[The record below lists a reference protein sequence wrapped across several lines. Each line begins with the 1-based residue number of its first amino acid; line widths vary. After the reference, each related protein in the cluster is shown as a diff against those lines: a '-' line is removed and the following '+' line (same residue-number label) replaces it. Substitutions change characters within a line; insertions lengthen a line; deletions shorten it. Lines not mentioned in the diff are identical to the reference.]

1 MLITWFYLITYLFSL
16 GKSIAKIHIIILYS
30 KLLRVKNS

>member
-16 GKSIAKIHIIILYS
+16 GKSFAKIHIIILYC
-30 KLLRVKNS
+30 KLLQVKNS